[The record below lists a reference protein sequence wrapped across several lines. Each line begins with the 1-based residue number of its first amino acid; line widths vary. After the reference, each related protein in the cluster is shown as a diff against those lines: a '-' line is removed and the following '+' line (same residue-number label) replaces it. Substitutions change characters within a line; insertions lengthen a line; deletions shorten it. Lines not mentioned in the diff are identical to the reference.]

1 MENICIF
8 GNVITLQIILR
19 NSNLGNKDL
28 NNKLQAPSIKYG

>member
-19 NSNLGNKDL
+19 KSNLGNKDL
-28 NNKLQAPSIKYG
+28 FDKLQAPRIKYG